1 MNFNQEIL
9 NKFTGAQLRDYMRTQ
24 ITNSDD
30 LIDEEIK
37 ENNLM
42 GMDAISKVLNN
53 FISQLD
59 LNNKDNCKKLDLI
72 ETDLFMFLFYQ
83 DQQMYYYKNI
93 ICSKKET
100 DKKEIDYYSIRDKI
114 EANNNYKEFIDRK
127 LYDYDEPTI
136 NRLVTIRF
144 RDNEVLMLFDYG
156 RYETPIQKTEKSFF
170 VSLRLDFKSQIA
182 SVGYKQH
189 LLSKIKNEDKKRFN
203 NNKNGLINDVV
214 SQFDKIDLG
223 INLEDFEMEQV
234 ETSLYQ
240 LFKEESDKALELI
253 KDNVLK
259 SDTENRTI
267 EQFRVEA
274 HKFLTDKLDLVQPA
288 YFIDKAIDI
297 KYQDRALLMN
307 KADFIG
313 IGGYIFG
320 FGFIEKQV
328 TRSEN
333 KSDDRDP
340 IYQFKLFWNLKDIIS
355 ERKKVSGLSLYWRFN
370 YKNFNKQTKK
380 ISDTDTTFVE
390 LEYRSKNKKLIIHYF
405 VYPENS
411 SLGGNNWELKKRR
424 EDYAIFKI
432 IKYLRSEQTPSKSV

>member
-1 MNFNQEIL
+1 MIFNKEIL
-9 NKFTGAQLRDYMRTQ
+9 NKFTGKQLRDYMRTQ

-37 ENNLM
+37 DNNLM
-42 GMDAISKVLNN
+42 GMDAISMVLNN
-53 FISQLD
+53 FISELD
-59 LNNKDNCKKLDLI
+59 LNKSEDCKLLELI

-93 ICSKKET
+93 VPGKEET
-100 DKKEIDYYSIRDKI
+100 SRKEIDYYSVRDKI
-114 EANNNYKEFIDRK
+114 EGNSNYKKFVDRK
-127 LYDYDEPTI
+127 LYDYDEPTN
-136 NRLVTIRF
+136 NRLVSVRF
-144 RDNEVLMLFDYG
+144 RDNEILMLFDYG

-170 VSLRLDFKSQIA
+170 VSLRLDFKYNIA
-182 SVGYKQH
+182 SVGYKHH
-189 LLSKIKNEDKKRFN
+189 LLSKIKDEDKKRFN
-203 NNKNGLINDVV
+203 KNINGLINEVV
-214 SQFDKIDLG
+214 SQVDKIDLG
-223 INLEDFEMEQV
+223 IDLKDFEIEQV
-234 ETSLYQ
+234 ETSLYK

-253 KDNVLK
+253 KDKVIK

-274 HKFLTDKLDLVQPA
+274 DKFLTDKLDLVKPE

-297 KYQDRALLMN
+297 KYQDRAFLMS
-307 KADFIG
+307 KADFID

-320 FGFIEKQV
+320 FGFVEKQV

-380 ISDTDTTFVE
+380 ISDIDATYVE

-405 VYPENS
+405 VDPENS
-411 SLGGNNWELKKRR
+411 SLGGKNWELKKRR

-432 IKYLRSEQTPSKSV
+432 IKYLRSK